1 MPKRTPH
8 TTPQPGVVTIRW
20 AQPADL
26 LAVRRLAALDSQAA
40 PGAEE
45 LMLLAEVDGEL
56 WAAASA
62 DRSRRL
68 ADPFRRSGGLLELLL
83 VRVAQQRERGAA
95 TDCPPLPRSRSL
107 RRRLTAAA

>member
-1 MPKRTPH
+1 MPTPAPH
-8 TTPQPGVVTIRW
+8 TTPEPGVVTIRW
-20 AQPADL
+20 ALPADL
-26 LAVRRLAALDSQAA
+26 HAVRRLAALDSQAA

-45 LMLLAEVDGEL
+45 GMLLAEVDGEL

-62 DRSRRL
+62 DGSRRL
-68 ADPFRRSGGLLELLL
+68 AEPFRRSGGLLELLL

-95 TDCPPLPRSRSL
+95 ADYPRLPRSRAL

>member
-1 MPKRTPH
+1 MPKRAPH
-8 TTPQPGVVTIRW
+8 TTPEPGVVTIRW

-26 LAVRRLAALDSQAA
+26 HAVRRLAALDSQAA
-40 PGAEE
+40 PSAQE
-45 LMLLAEVDGEL
+45 LVLLAEVDGEL

-68 ADPFRRSGGLLELLL
+68 ADPFRRSAGLLELLL
-83 VRVAQQRERGAA
+83 VHVAQQRERAA
-95 TDCPPLPRSRSL
+95 DTDYPLPRTRAL